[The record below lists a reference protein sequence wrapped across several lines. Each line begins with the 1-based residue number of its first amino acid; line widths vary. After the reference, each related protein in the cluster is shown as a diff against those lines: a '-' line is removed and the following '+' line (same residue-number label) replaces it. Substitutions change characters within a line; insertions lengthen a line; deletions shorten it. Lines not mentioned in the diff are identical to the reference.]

1 VIQMIKSTKDLTL
14 LDLERLL
21 NGKKNELEQLLKK
34 REQLERQLT
43 EVVEK
48 IRSIEGK
55 KTNGE
60 LGGVGRRIAFRLQND
75 RTLKEVVTELLT
87 ENAKGLGLD
96 ELSKKVLFTIVTPS
110 LPIDTAPP
118 LPAES
123 LEKVEPVTVRKMPG
137 ESIAPPLAAAEQ
149 LVK

>member
-1 VIQMIKSTKDLTL
+1 MIQMIKSTKDLTL

-96 ELSKKVLFTIVTPS
+96 ELSKKVLSSGYKTTSTNFKNTIYQCLYNHERIV
-110 LPIDTAPP
+110 LDKKNG
-118 LPAES
+118 LY
-123 LEKVEPVTVRKMPG
+123 
-137 ESIAPPLAAAEQ
+137 Q
-149 LVK
+149 LK